1 MSDPRYSIFN
11 AITELSGM
19 ARTSAMFKEMF
30 DTNEAAQK
38 LGERGSFWKSKD
50 EAKRATNNTAEIV
63 KVSDELSGM
72 SHLKRV
78 I

>member
-38 LGERGSFWKSKD
+38 LGERGSFWKSAD
-50 EAKRATNNTAEIV
+50 EAKRATNNTSRYC
-63 KVSDELSGM
+63 KSW
-72 SHLKRV
+72 R
-78 I
+78 

>member
-38 LGERGSFWKSKD
+38 LGERGSFWKSAD
-50 EAKRATNNTAEIV
+50 EAKRATN
-63 KVSDELSGM
+63 KKQKL
-72 SHLKRV
+72 
-78 I
+78 